1 MLTAPVLRIGFD
13 ATAAVSQGGGIGRYT
28 RELLRALAAADV
40 ENTYRV
46 FFASRTTPYP
56 LPPLPPRFSVTR
68 LPFHDIWLAR
78 LWQRARVPWLVDWIT
93 GPIDI
98 FHSPDFTLPPVRRG
112 TRTLLT
118 VHDLSFVRDPASAAP
133 GLRGYL
139 EAVVPRSVARADHIL
154 ADSAGTRADLIE
166 LYGTRPEKIS
176 VLYCGIHEAFQPI
189 TDMAAIAAVRQA
201 YGLGSAPFILAVS
214 TLQPRKN
221 YTRLIQAL
229 ARLNHPEVRLV
240 IAGGKGWLFEEIFAE
255 VERLHLQARVI
266 FPGFVADA
274 DLPALYSAARVLAY
288 PSLYEGFGLPMLE
301 AMACGTPVVA
311 STASCLPEVAGGAA
325 WLVPPTDVEALAQAL
340 DQALTD
346 ETARGEMI
354 VKGRARAGQFSW
366 ASSARQL
373 LKIYR
378 ELAPAQALTTGP

>member
-1 MLTAPVLRIGFD
+1 MPAPLRIGFD

-28 RELLRALAAADV
+28 RELLRALALGDV

-46 FFASRTTPYP
+46 FFASRTQPHS
-56 LPPLPPRFSVTR
+56 LPPLPPRFHVRR

-78 LWQRARVPWLVDWIT
+78 VWQRARAPLPVNWIT

-98 FHSPDFTLPPVRRG
+98 YHSPDFTLPPVSRG

-139 EAVVPRSVARADHIL
+139 NVVVPRSVARADAIL
-154 ADSAGTRADLIE
+154 ADSAATRDDLMD
-166 LYGTRPEKIS
+166 LYHTPPEKIS
-176 VLYCGIHEAFQPI
+176 VLYCGIHESFRPV
-189 TDMAAIAAVRQA
+189 TDAAALDRVRRA
-201 YGLGSAPFILAVS
+201 YGLGAAPFILAVS
-214 TLQPRKN
+214 TIQPRKN
-221 YTRLIQAL
+221 YVRLIQAL
-229 ARLNHPEVRLV
+229 ARLKQPDVRLV

-255 VERLHLQARVI
+255 VERLGVQGRVI
-266 FPGFVADA
+266 FPGFVADD

-301 AMACGTPVVA
+301 AMACSTPVVA
-311 STASCLPEVAGGAA
+311 STAACLPEVAGDAA
-325 WLVPPTDVEALAQAL
+325 WLVPPTDVDALAAAL

-346 ETARGEMI
+346 ETARAEMTAR
-354 VKGRARAGQFSW
+354 GRARAAMFDW
-366 ASSARQL
+366 ARSAEQL
-373 LKIYR
+373 LAIYR
-378 ELAPAQALTTGP
+378 RLAA